1 MKLYIDTTD
10 GEDIVIGIGDKRFKT
25 KAKRER
31 SQKLLSFIDEKLEES
46 NLSIKGIDEVE
57 VETGPG
63 SFTGI
68 RVGVSVANTIGWV
81 MNVPVNGNNLRK
93 GKSVEIKYE

>member
-10 GEDIVIGIGDKRFKT
+10 GEEITVGVAGKKFKT
-25 KAKRER
+25 KAKKEK
-31 SQKLLSFIDEKLEES
+31 SQKLLSFIDEQLEDN
-46 NLSIKGIDEVE
+46 NLSIGDITSVE

-68 RVGVSVANTIGWV
+68 RVGVSVASTIGWV
-81 MNVPVNGNNLRK
+81 MNIPVNGKYMRE
-93 GKSVEIKYE
+93 GESVVMKYE

>member
-10 GEDIVIGIGDKRFKT
+10 GEEIVIGIGDIRFKT
-25 KAKRER
+25 EAKKEK

-46 NLSIKGIDEVE
+46 DLSIKDINEIE

-81 MNVPVNGNNLRK
+81 MNVPVNGNSLRD